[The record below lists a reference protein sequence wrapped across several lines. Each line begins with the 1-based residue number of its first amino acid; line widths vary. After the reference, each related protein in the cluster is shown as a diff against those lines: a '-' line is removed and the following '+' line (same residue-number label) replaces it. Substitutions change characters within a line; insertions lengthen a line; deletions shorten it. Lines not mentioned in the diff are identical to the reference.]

1 MQAQSNLRCFC
12 MFICC
17 CFALLSFFTEN
28 ILDCW
33 SCMAAIVEHN
43 CIWFRLLNPE
53 PEPSRALQTI
63 PLQCVGRVQAQTA
76 SRVWMSDRMLLHEK
90 QSNTAIPQASQALD
104 TTLDHFWRSVCCWVN
119 PLILGLEIWHV
130 IDHDI
135 SVSKAFSTH
144 HNHHTLRPW

>member
-1 MQAQSNLRCFC
+1 MHVHLLLFC
-12 MFICC
+12 IIIVFHKQTFLIVGHVW
-17 CFALLSFFTEN
+17 LPSLN
-28 ILDCW
+28 ITVYGL
-33 SCMAAIVEHN
+33 N
-43 CIWFRLLNPE
+43 FLNPE

-63 PLQCVGRVQAQTA
+63 PLQRVGRVQAQTA

-130 IDHDI
+130 INHDV
-135 SVSKAFSTH
+135 SVKTAFGTH
-144 HNHHTLRPW
+144 YNHHTLRPW